1 MNRKAVILP
10 KGEGEHIMKTSKAT
24 TTTPTLNSV
33 TSIRLIA
40 MAKLLSH
47 EGYRAIDQQT
57 LSTSLIKEA
66 IVFLKEI
73 VDFPNRINYLPV

>member
-1 MNRKAVILP
+1 
-10 KGEGEHIMKTSKAT
+10 
-24 TTTPTLNSV
+24 
-33 TSIRLIA
+33 